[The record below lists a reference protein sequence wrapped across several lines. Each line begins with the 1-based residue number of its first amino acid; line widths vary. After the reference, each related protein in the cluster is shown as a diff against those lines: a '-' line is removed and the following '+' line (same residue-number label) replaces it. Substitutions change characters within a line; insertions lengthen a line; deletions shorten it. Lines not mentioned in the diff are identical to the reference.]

1 MRPSHTA
8 FVVSNA
14 REGEKARWREVGA
27 IWPHKN
33 GMGFD
38 LVLVEIRSASRA
50 ASFSLSARNG
60 KTVGRRSSNE
70 RPRG

>member
-38 LVLVEIRSASRA
+38 LVLVEIISVSGRIVC
-50 ASFSLSARNG
+50 
-60 KTVGRRSSNE
+60 TVRKE
-70 RPRG
+70 REHGGQEVEQ